1 MITIKDLKSKASST
15 ESDGVYIMPFNPKY
29 EKDELEERMLKVVE
43 EQPSVALRFLCLIGD
58 YKVGTS
64 KQYISQIIDSN
75 DIPSLGESMLIASPT
90 GSGKTSAVIKMIK
103 HTSMPV
109 IYVTNRKMT
118 LCQFKRTISRHR
130 KDSMFLQSCL
140 TAFPWERTSSPL
152 PIKNLLR
159 QRISIKAKNT
169 SSYLTKSIVCWK
181 MLISQC
187 TQRKLFG
194 I

>member
-1 MITIKDLKSKASST
+1 MITIKDLKSKTSSM

-29 EKDELEERMLKVVE
+29 EKNELEERMLKVVE

-75 DIPSLGESMLIASPT
+75 DIPNLGESMLIASPT

-118 LCQFKRTISRHR
+118 LCQFK
-130 KDSMFLQSCL
+130 KDY
-140 TAFPWERTSSPL
+140 
-152 PIKNLLR
+152 
-159 QRISIKAKNT
+159 IKASKGLDVPAELLDSISLGENIIAITYQELAETTYKYKGKNT
-169 SSYLTKSIVCWK
+169 FSYLTKSIVCWK
-181 MLISQC
+181 MQISQC
-187 TQRKLFG
+187 TQRKSFG